1 MKKYLSVFALPARRT
16 LPRLLLILIA
26 MAAVQIALFSAAL
39 TKAVD
44 AGGDFPLLED
54 VVADSRIAWILG
66 AALLLC
72 MAVLCSAFGK
82 KASVLSA
89 YTTCRLPVGEPAFY
103 WGQALYNCC
112 ALLILLGAEIASVLV
127 MVSLY
132 DKEAA
137 LAGASQHLVFLGFY
151 QSSLLHGLLP
161 LADTLIHVEN
171 LCMLLA
177 LGLSAARFAKMQSRG
192 KFDIAAPFAVILAGL
207 TFCGRFGYDGS
218 VTRILLIA
226 LPIIAVVS
234 ALSISKGGT
243 LDEEETHVAAGD
255 GEKLAPQD

>member
-1 MKKYLSVFALPARRT
+1 MRLWLWSKQHGGRKNNHEEVSVCIRTAGPAHSA
-16 LPRLLLILIA
+16 RLLLILIA

-72 MAVLCSAFGK
+72 MAVLCSVFGK

-132 DKEAA
+132 DKAAA
-137 LAGASQHLVFLGFY
+137 LAGAQPAPGIP
-151 QSSLLHGLLP
+151 GLLSEHP
-161 LADTLIHVEN
+161 A
-171 LCMLLA
+171 
-177 LGLSAARFAKMQSRG
+177 SRP
-192 KFDIAAPFAVILAGL
+192 A
-207 TFCGRFGYDGS
+207 
-218 VTRILLIA
+218 
-226 LPIIAVVS
+226 
-234 ALSISKGGT
+234 
-243 LDEEETHVAAGD
+243 AAGRHSD
-255 GEKLAPQD
+255 PCGKSLHASGSGPLRGALRQDAEPGKI